1 MILGLF
7 FPFGKLFASLG
18 RSFFSLLFF
27 FSSVFFTHSMLIVG
41 KVGSHGLYFLT
52 NLKALFFSVW
62 FLGTVFCL
70 LFSSRKQELLKYF
83 SIFFFFFP
91 SFFFQLW
98 SNIANMSY
106 IHIYKYY
113 WLIFWLFLII
123 FFSIFSDFFWFFLIF
138 SEFFRFFQKKILDIL
153 FFFLHFFQHFFTIQ
167 SFFNTIFTR
176 ALDLHLSL
184 VIT

>member
-1 MILGLF
+1 MHRLSKGMWGKPHKSPWPRIFIRFFKLCLSWFSYWFILAIYPKIARVFLVCVS
-7 FPFGKLFASLG
+7 K
-18 RSFFSLLFF
+18 SFKS
-27 FSSVFFTHSMLIVG
+27 T
-41 KVGSHGLYFLT
+41 FL
-52 NLKALFFSVW
+52 S
-62 FLGTVFCL
+62 
-70 LFSSRKQELLKYF
+70 
-83 SIFFFFFP
+83 

-113 WLIFWLFLII
+113 WLFFWLFLII

-138 SEFFRFFQKKILDIL
+138 SKKFFRHFN
-153 FFFLHFFQHFFTIQ
+153 FFLHFFQHFFTIQ

-184 VIT
+184 VLLWLT